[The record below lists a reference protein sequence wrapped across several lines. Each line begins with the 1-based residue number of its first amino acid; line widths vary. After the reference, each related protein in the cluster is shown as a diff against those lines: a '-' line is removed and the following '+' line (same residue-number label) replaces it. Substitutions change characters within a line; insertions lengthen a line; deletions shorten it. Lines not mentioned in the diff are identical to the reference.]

1 MKTYTTFSLLLF
13 LFFCLISTQI
23 LFGQLGFCGGNSGD
37 PIFTETFGTGTDRGP
52 ALPTGITSYFYTT
65 GVPADGDYTISS
77 NTNFYDWHNTTD
89 HTPGDTNGKSFIVN
103 AHFTAG
109 EFYRRTVSG
118 LCENTSYEFSSWLIN
133 LQSPNGFCENG
144 GLPINVRFQ
153 IWDST
158 DTTLL
163 ASGDTGNI
171 MSQANPVWEQY
182 GLVFKTEVGQTSVI
196 LKMINNGNGGC
207 GNDLAIDDIVFKS
220 CGDFITVRN
229 NTNENSISSCADQ
242 GPISTTL
249 TATPDFSIFNTH
261 AYQWQESV
269 DQIIW
274 TDILGET
281 NPNFTTPLVNTTTH
295 YRVKVSE
302 DPINISND
310 QCNVLSETFSV
321 YIIPIPEEPIN
332 NGDNNNCQG
341 EISGLSVTVPEGVL
355 VNWYDAASGG
365 NLLESNTSLI
375 QVTTA
380 GTYYAE
386 AVSEIGGCI
395 STSRVGVTA
404 NYYPTPIVVDENLI
418 FCEGEYITFSADIPN
433 ETYLWST
440 GETTFSISTNT
451 PGTYTVEVTDTNGCS
466 ATKTIILEQIDA
478 PILKSITSDGPS
490 IIIKTKNTGEFEYAL
505 NFGIFQTNPVF
516 EAVSGGQYFITIR
529 ERNFCG
535 EIYVPYFHLVIPK
548 FFTPN
553 NDGFHDNFIP
563 EGIPPGV
570 SYSLSIYDRY
580 GKLLFNSLDNQL
592 GWDGTFNNSKL
603 PAADYWYSITIE
615 NFIRKGHFSLKR

>member
-133 LQSPNGFCENG
+133 LQQPNGFCENG

-171 MSQANPVWEQY
+171 MSQATPVWEQY

-196 LKMINNGNGGC
+196 LKMLNNGNGGC
-207 GNDLAIDDIVFKS
+207 GNDLGIDDIVFKS
-220 CGDFITVRN
+220 CGDFISVRN
-229 NTNENSISSCADQ
+229 DANESSITSCEDLGA
-242 GPISTTL
+242 ISTTL

-261 AYQWQESV
+261 AYQWQESN
-269 DQIIW
+269 DAINW
-274 TDILGET
+274 TDIVGAT
-281 NPNFTTPLVNTTTH
+281 NPTYTTPLINTTT
-295 YRVKVSE
+295 YFRAKVSE
-302 DPINISND
+302 DAINISNNL
-310 QCNVLSETFSV
+310 CNVVSETFSLH
-321 YIIPIPEEPIN
+321 IIPIPIAPVS
-332 NGDNNNCQG
+332 NGDISNCQG
-341 EISGLSVTVPEGVL
+341 EASGLSVSVPDGVS
-355 VNWYDAASGG
+355 VNWYDAPIGG
-365 NLLESNTSLI
+365 NLI
-375 QVTTA
+375 QPNSSFFQTETA
-380 GTYYAE
+380 GNYYAE
-386 AVSEIGGCI
+386 AISELGACI
-395 STSRVGVTA
+395 SPTRTLVTA
-404 NYYPTPIVVDENLI
+404 IFHPLPVLNNESLTFCEDENINL
-418 FCEGEYITFSADIPN
+418 SADITN
-433 ETYLWST
+433 ANYLWST
-440 GETTFSISTNT
+440 GETTLNISANT
-451 PGTYTVEVTDTNGCS
+451 PGTYSVVVTNTNGCS
-466 ATKTIILEQIDA
+466 NEKTITLEQIDR
-478 PILKSITSDGPS
+478 PILKSIRSDGPS
-490 IIIKTKNTGEFEYAL
+490 IIIQTENIGDFEYAL
-505 NFGIFQTNPVF
+505 NFGAYQTSPIFD
-516 EAVSGGQYFITIR
+516 AVLGGSYIITIR

-535 EIYVPYFHLVIPK
+535 EINEPYIHLVIPK

-553 NDGFHDNFIP
+553 GDGFYDTFRP
-563 EGIPPGV
+563 EGIPNNI

-580 GKLLFNSLDNQL
+580 GTLILNSRDSSF
-592 GWDGTFNNSKL
+592 GWDGFFNGSKL
-603 PAADYWYSITIE
+603 PASDYWYTIIVE
-615 NFIRKGHFSLKR
+615 NNMYKGHFSLKR